1 MRKETH
7 AVARYAGLYVLLNDD
22 HGFADSPVALLR
34 HPSGSQLTITKMN
47 ASNRRVIQPRYG
59 RLLGDFRVGDVYHH
73 PWEVT
78 IDDGMLAMFAASF
91 LDQNPLYSSRRFARE
106 LGFRDRVVHP
116 LVLLNLALSFT
127 VHDVSEQAIAHLAYI
142 DLKFPNAAY
151 SGDTLS
157 VFSEILGVRVS
168 ESKPDR
174 GVVHLRTTGVKQD
187 GVVVVTFERKALIP
201 TGKLDGRAH
210 ADVARRAAETA
221 ESADDS
227 SSLGANSQNR
237 LKSVLP
243 GTLPSE
249 LAGEIKTPAW
259 PGRPRGLFEDFE
271 EGDVILHSIGHT
283 VGESEHMQLTILT
296 RNSHPLHFD
305 EVYCRERSF
314 TKTRLVEGGLVF
326 AWAVSLASRDTTA
339 NALWELAYDKGS
351 HPAPVLAGDTL
362 YAASRVIE
370 KLDYIEQA
378 GIVRFKLV
386 GLKNETPSS
395 FIGRGGDVFEGK
407 VDQKVFEIERAVL
420 LPKRHSLL

>member
-1 MRKETH
+1 MGSLK
-7 AVARYAGLYVLLNDD
+7 
-22 HGFADSPVALLR
+22 LR
-34 HPSGSQLTITKMN
+34 TLKPK
-47 ASNRRVIQPRYG
+47 YG
-59 RLLGDFRVGDVYHH
+59 RLLDDFQVGDVYHH

-78 IDDGMLAMFAASF
+78 IDDGMLAMFAGSF
-91 LDQNPLYSSRRFARE
+91 LDPNPLYSSRRFARD

-116 LVLLNLALSFT
+116 LVMLNLALSFT

-157 VFSEILGVRVS
+157 GYSEILGVRVS

-201 TGKLDGRAH
+201 TGKLGGRAH
-210 ADVARRAAETA
+210 PDTIQGTPETA
-221 ESADDS
+221 ESVSDPS
-227 SSLGANSQNR
+227 SSEAGSQHR
-237 LKSVLP
+237 LKSMLP
-243 GTLPSE
+243 APSE

-271 EGDVILHSIGHT
+271 VGDVILHSMGHT

-314 TKTRLVEGGLVF
+314 TKTRVVEGGLVF
-326 AWAVSLASRDTTA
+326 AWAASLASRDTTA
-339 NALWELAYDKGS
+339 NALWELGYDKGS
-351 HPAPVLAGDTL
+351 HPNPVLAGDTL
-362 YAASRVIE
+362 YAASRVIQKQSRDE
-370 KLDYIEQA
+370 RT

-386 GLKNETPSS
+386 GVKNERPATLLAAGLDL
-395 FIGRGGDVFEGK
+395 FDGRF
-407 VDQKVFEIERAVL
+407 DQKVFEIERTIL
-420 LPKRHSLL
+420 LPTRASL

>member
-1 MRKETH
+1 MNTSKPRI
-7 AVARYAGLYVLLNDD
+7 
-22 HGFADSPVALLR
+22 
-34 HPSGSQLTITKMN
+34 SQPK
-47 ASNRRVIQPRYG
+47 YG
-59 RLLGDFRVGDVYHH
+59 RLLGDFLVGDLYYH

-91 LDQNPLYSSRRFARE
+91 LDPNPLYSSRRFARE

-116 LVLLNLALSFT
+116 LVLLNLALSFI

-210 ADVARRAAETA
+210 PDVARRAAETA
-221 ESADDS
+221 ESAGDS

-305 EVYCRERSF
+305 EVYSREHSF
-314 TKTRLVEGGLVF
+314 TKTRVVEGGLVF
-326 AWAVSLASRDTTA
+326 AWTASLASRDTTA
-339 NALWELAYDKGS
+339 NALWEMGYDKGS

-362 YAASRVIE
+362 FAASRVIE
-370 KLDYIEQA
+370 KRDCNPHA

-386 GLKNETPSS
+386 GVKNETPANLL
-395 FIGRGGDVFEGK
+395 RQDANLFEGNFI
-407 VDQKVFEIERAVL
+407 QKVFEIEREIL
-420 LPKRHSLL
+420 LPTRLSTAII